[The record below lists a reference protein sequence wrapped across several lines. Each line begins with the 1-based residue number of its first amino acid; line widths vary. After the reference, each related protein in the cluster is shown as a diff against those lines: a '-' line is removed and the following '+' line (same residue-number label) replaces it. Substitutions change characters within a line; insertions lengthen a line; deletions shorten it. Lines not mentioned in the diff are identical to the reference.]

1 MKKIIIVL
9 LFAIFNINNLLYA
22 DDNYYINE
30 NSLKVLKDAGITISE
45 EQRRSINLIAK
56 KYSSYAKKI
65 LFEIREINT
74 KLNNKYE
81 KVDVNLDNIKKLIF
95 EKKKKEADFD
105 YTIMSC
111 DLDIL
116 ELFSDIDIKKIKYYI
131 IFKK

>member
-74 KLNNKYE
+74 KLNNEYE